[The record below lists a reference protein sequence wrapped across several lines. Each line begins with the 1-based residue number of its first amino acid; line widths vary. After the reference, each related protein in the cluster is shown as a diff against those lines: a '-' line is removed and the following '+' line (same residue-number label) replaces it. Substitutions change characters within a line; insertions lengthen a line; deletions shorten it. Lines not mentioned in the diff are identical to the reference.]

1 MKQLTKWLVLMAAM
15 VAGAVAMAADSP
27 TMVCKLTGKESKTC
41 CCEKQKNGD
50 LLCKNTSKILKSC
63 CCEQKK

>member
-1 MKQLTKWLVLMAAM
+1 MKRITKWLPLVAAIM
-15 VAGAVAMAADSP
+15 IGTIATAADSP
-27 TMVCKLTGKESKTC
+27 RMVCKLTGRESKTC

-50 LLCKNTSKILKSC
+50 LLCKNTGKTLKSC